1 MTPNKRFEFSDL
13 YFITGVGW
21 GKFPAVCV
29 DVGRI
34 GYKGEG
40 EEIVPYEVMEKFRKA
55 RWKVDLVKL
64 LIECIKYDQEVEF
77 EEVPNV
83 NCKELFDWLNS
94 NEKSLTDN

>member
-1 MTPNKRFEFSDL
+1 MTPNKRFEFGNL

-21 GKFPAVCV
+21 EVFPSVCV

-40 EEIVPYEVMEKFRKA
+40 EEIVSYEVMKKFRKE
-55 RWKVDLVKL
+55 RWKVDLVEL

-77 EEVPNV
+77 EEIPNT
-83 NCKELFDWLNS
+83 NCKELFNWLNAD
-94 NEKSLTDN
+94 EK